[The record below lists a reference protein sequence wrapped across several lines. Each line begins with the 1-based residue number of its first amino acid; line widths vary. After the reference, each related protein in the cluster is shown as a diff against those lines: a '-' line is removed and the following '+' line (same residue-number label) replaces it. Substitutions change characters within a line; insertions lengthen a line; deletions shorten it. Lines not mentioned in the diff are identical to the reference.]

1 MIDETLL
8 RAFLTLLLCV
18 AGLAVVLFIVKR
30 YSSKISPQRSTLE
43 LKAIGRLPLHKGAV
57 YAIQVENRTLH
68 IGATEHSINLITDI
82 TNEQS
87 PILPPIPQSEDTHSL
102 AIDPTTSLSFGS
114 FIQSI
119 TQRPKKNNGT
129 M

>member
-18 AGLAVVLFIVKR
+18 AGLGVVLFIVKR
-30 YSSKISPQRSTLE
+30 YSSKIAPQRTTLE

-57 YAIQVENRTLH
+57 YAIQVGGRTLL
-68 IGATEHSINLITDI
+68 IGATEHSINLLTDI
-82 TNEQS
+82 T
-87 PILPPIPQSEDTHSL
+87 EDQIQVLSNAHPVEDEHSIVVEPS
-102 AIDPTTSLSFGS
+102 ASLSFGS

-119 TQRPKKNNGT
+119 AQHPKPKNGNV
-129 M
+129 